1 MQEDKEQNV
10 GVLSG
15 QEETIDVGTTEGI
28 SGLEHRD
35 RRPEDGVGK
44 VGGPFSQT
52 DGEYSSSRLI
62 GFWTLLKREII
73 RFLSLPNQ
81 TLVPPF
87 ISALLYIAIFGYSIG
102 SRISSIE
109 GVTYLQYIFPGLMMM
124 GVINSAYMNTSSS
137 LFMSKFQGNIADIL
151 TSPLSYFEMV
161 TAMVL
166 GGMIRGLIVGVI
178 TMLTGL
184 MLMDINIENY
194 FLVGFFM
201 LFVSTIFAQLGLITG
216 LIAEKFEHLGI
227 FQTYMITPLVYLGGV
242 FYSTSMLPPFWAK
255 LSLFNPILYMVNG
268 LRYGMLGIGDI
279 NLNTAM
285 ITVVVSSIILGAIN
299 LYLFKIGYK
308 LRT

>member
-15 QEETIDVGTTEGI
+15 QEETNDVGITEGI
-28 SGLEHRD
+28 GRLEHTD
-35 RRPEDGVGK
+35 RRPEDGVGE

-52 DGEYSSSRLI
+52 NGEYSSSRLI
-62 GFWTLLKREII
+62 GFWTLLRREII

-161 TAMVL
+161 TAIIL

-184 MLMDINIENY
+184 ILMDINIENY

-227 FQTYMITPLVYLGGV
+227 FQTYLITPLVYLGGV
-242 FYSTSMLPPFWAK
+242 FYSTSMLPLFWAK

-268 LRYGMLGIGDI
+268 LRYGMLGLGDI

-285 ITVVVSSIILGAIN
+285 ITVVVSSIILGTIN